1 MSKKFLIFLIFQI
14 YFLKFS
20 FLFSESNS
28 IFLTDWYYCYTDKE
42 SFLDNC
48 EWKKWS
54 LSKIKE
60 DRRGRNIVW
69 LKTKLPEFD
78 FSDPVL
84 FFDSIDLNFEVYI
97 EGKNVYSFGN
107 FGENKKVIFQG
118 WPVHI
123 VPLSYDWIHKDLFLK
138 VYSAD
143 EFEDIGIWKQQ
154 FIINRSDLYKFYLFP
169 FFIYVI
175 VCMLFYFSFLV
186 SLIFYLM
193 NTRIKTILYFSL
205 VNLCMGNYLF
215 FSPDN
220 KFIFLVFSNPFLF
233 YVLENFSQYFLIIF
247 FNLYVINLFKI
258 SEKFLKFIL
267 DFINYI
273 FFILI
278 LISLIIIVFFRNK
291 IFLSHFII
299 NFFTMFFIILF
310 IAILI
315 RKVIELEVD
324 AIYIAIG
331 IVALLISGLFELGN
345 FFHYFQIINTFQI
358 GSLFFLFSNAFVLVK
373 NYGKTFQDL
382 EKKEKIL
389 KLKQEQI
396 ENLQALKDNFF
407 IQISTK
413 ISEPLEEIIYLT
425 NKIHYSSSEKEFL
438 LRILS
443 NYKKEIQRIKNLL
456 SLQYNELEYKTEII
470 NIKKFIE
477 NLYTYL
483 FPESENK
490 EIEIN
495 TSEISY
501 DHFIKFDHKILISIL
516 NELFFYSSNHI
527 LLNCKADLEKN
538 LIELEISSKN
548 ELLYPEIS
556 DFFEPY
562 LKLDFLDTTGLY
574 LIKKYCELFQSTFHY
589 GITNKEICFTLKIP
603 LLFLESSTESL
614 SEEKNSK
621 NKIFRKKIFTIK
633 NDFDIN
639 KPKIL
644 LIQENPYL
652 IRKIYSLLEKD
663 YYIFCTNDLE
673 LAKYQLKNHFD
684 LLILPPILYGN
695 LLNEFIVEIRRNFD
709 ILSLFIL
716 LISPSQSL
724 NIKYFT
730 SLVQDIIFSN
740 DNYFNIF
747 EFELKVKNMIAS
759 KEYYKKYLEYLRYQ
773 TDIQTLSKL
782 QHHFYKTQ
790 IQPKNYFSFDI
801 KYLSAEKISGDIVE
815 IYQISQNQFLFFIG
829 DVTGHGLFSAFF
841 SVFLKMI
848 VYILVE
854 NQIDLRLE
862 DLLNRLNN
870 IILEFFN
877 QQLVTCFFVF
887 LDTQSRK
894 LKLIRAGHLPLLYYN
909 SKENEYLV
917 LKPKGKILGVKK
929 DIKFEV
935 MEMDYHSEDR
945 FFMLTDGMTEY
956 QNKDE
961 LENIFYLIKQLND
974 QKLSIYEVSQKVFQE
989 VIFRKTNSEFLMIED
1004 DITSLFVELL

>member
-1 MSKKFLIFLIFQI
+1 MSKKFLIFLF
-14 YFLKFS
+14 YFLKVS
-20 FLFSESNS
+20 LLFSEINS
-28 IFLTDWYYCYTDKE
+28 IFLKDWYYCYSDKE
-42 SFLDNC
+42 SFLEDC

-60 DRRGRNIVW
+60 DRKGRNIVF

-78 FSDPVL
+78 FLDPVL
-84 FFDSIDLNFEVYI
+84 FFDSIDLNFEVFI
-97 EGKNVYSFGN
+97 DGRIVYHYGN
-107 FGENKKVIFQG
+107 FDQNKKVIFQG

-123 VPLSYDWIHKDLFLK
+123 IPLSYDWKKKDLFLK
-138 VYSAD
+138 VYSID
-143 EFEDIGIWKQQ
+143 EFEDIGIWKTQ
-154 FIINRSDLYKFYLFP
+154 FITNRSYLYEFYLFH

-175 VCMLFYFSFLV
+175 VCMMFYFAFLI

-193 NTRIKTILYFSL
+193 NRKIKTILYFSL
-205 VNLCMGNYLF
+205 VSLCMGNYLF

-220 KFIFLVFSNPFLF
+220 KFLFLVFSYPFLF
-233 YVLENFSQYFLIIF
+233 YVLENFSQYFLVIF
-247 FNLYVINLFKI
+247 FNLYAVNLFKI

-267 DFINYI
+267 DSMNYI

-278 LISLIIIVFFRNK
+278 SISLVIIVFFRNK

-299 NFFTMFFIILF
+299 NFFTLFFLIIF
-310 IAILI
+310 IAILV
-315 RKVIELEVD
+315 RKIVELEVD
-324 AIYIAIG
+324 AIYISIG
-331 IVALLISGLFELGN
+331 IFALLISGIFELGN
-345 FFHYFQIINTFQI
+345 YFNYFQIINTFHI
-358 GSLFFLFSNAFVLVK
+358 GSLFFLFSNIFVLVK

-382 EKKEKIL
+382 EKQEKIL

-396 ENLQALKDNFF
+396 ENLQSLKDNFF

-413 ISEPLEEIIYLT
+413 ITEPLEEIIFLT
-425 NKIHYSSSEKEFL
+425 NQIHYSSSNKELL

-456 SLQYNELEYKTEII
+456 SIQYKELEYKTEII
-470 NIKKFIE
+470 SIRKFIE

-490 EIEIN
+490 EIDIN
-495 TSEISY
+495 TTGISY
-501 DHFIKFDHKILISIL
+501 NHFIKFDHKILISIL
-516 NELFFYSSNHI
+516 NELFFYSSHHI
-527 LLNCKADLEKN
+527 FLNCKANLEEN
-538 LIELEISSKN
+538 LIELEINSKN
-548 ELLYPEIS
+548 EFLYPEIS

-589 GITNKEICFTLKIP
+589 AITNKEIKFSLKIP
-603 LLFLESSTESL
+603 LMYL
-614 SEEKNSK
+614 EKNLEEFLK
-621 NKIFRKKIFTIK
+621 QKDLKKRIFRKKIFTIK

-639 KPKIL
+639 KHKIM
-644 LIQENPYL
+644 LIHENPYL

-673 LAKYQLKNHFD
+673 LAKYQLYNHFE

-695 LLNEFIVEIRRNFD
+695 LLNEFIIEIRKNFD
-709 ILSLFIL
+709 FLSLSIL
-716 LISPSQSL
+716 LITPSESL

-730 SLVQDIIFSN
+730 PLVQDIIFSN

-759 KEYYKKYLEYLRYQ
+759 KEYYKKYLEYLKYQ

-790 IQPKNYFSFDI
+790 VQPKPYFSFDI
-801 KYLSAEKISGDIVE
+801 KYLSAEQISGDIAE
-815 IYQISQNQFLFFIG
+815 IYQISEDQYLFFIG

-848 VYILVE
+848 VYILIE
-854 NQIDLRLE
+854 NQRDLKLE
-862 DLLNRLNN
+862 VLLSRLNN

-887 LDTQSRK
+887 LDAKNKK

-909 SKENEYLV
+909 SKQEEYLV

-929 DIKFEV
+929 DLEFEV
-935 MEMDYHSEDR
+935 TEINYHPEDR
-945 FFMLTDGMTEY
+945 FFMLTDGMTEN

-961 LENIFYLIKQLND
+961 LEYIFYLIKQLNKE
-974 QKLSIYEVSQKVFQE
+974 KLSIHEVSQKVFQE
-989 VIFRKTNSEFLMIED
+989 VILRKTNSEFLMIED
-1004 DITSLFVELL
+1004 DITSLFVEFL